1 MSSNEGSQEPIQ
13 YVPGVSG
20 SSASGQGHSPT
31 MNDAHQILKAKN
43 DILSIKIIGGSN
55 TTTYEQNQEA
65 MQLQQQQVYPPG
77 TPDMFTPDV

>member
-1 MSSNEGSQEPIQ
+1 LSSNEGSQEPIQ

-31 MNDAHQILKAKN
+31 MNDAHQILKAQKN

-65 MQLQQQQVYPPG
+65 MQLQQQQ
-77 TPDMFTPDV
+77 